1 MTRKNAREIAL
12 GCIFECFSRREA
24 PEEIL
29 DKRITADGVA
39 DLSEEAPGYRNERTP
54 KDEAYI
60 RETVVAATMNAGKYF
75 SAVDALSEAWSSARI
90 ARMTRA
96 ILCLAMAEIEFLQD
110 VPPSVAVNEAVE
122 LAKQYDT
129 EKAPAYINGILG
141 RYLRSRAAETE
152 TAT

>member
-1 MTRKNAREIAL
+1 MTRSHAREIAL

-29 DKRITADGVA
+29 DERINAEGIA
-39 DLSEEAPGYRNERTP
+39 DLASESWN
-54 KDEAYI
+54 
-60 RETVVAATMNAGKYF
+60 
-75 SAVDALSEAWSSARI
+75 SARI

-96 ILCLAMAEIEFLQD
+96 ILCLAMAEMEYGQD

-122 LAKQYDT
+122 LAKRYDQ

-141 RYLRSRAAETE
+141 QYLRRGTE
-152 TAT
+152 QAK